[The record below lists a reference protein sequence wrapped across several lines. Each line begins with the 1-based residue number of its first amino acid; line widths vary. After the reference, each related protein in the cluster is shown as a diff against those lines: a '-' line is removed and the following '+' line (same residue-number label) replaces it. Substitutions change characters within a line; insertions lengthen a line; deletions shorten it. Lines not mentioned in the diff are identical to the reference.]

1 MRRSPRRRLVREMPR
16 HPVTGGRVGPPTSGV
31 PGSLYDFVRRYL
43 CDNGGSSSR
52 GAIEAALVAEP
63 QMREKLFNSR
73 GFHSLISNMHHS
85 GDVEL
90 DGATVRA
97 TGRTYRRLGVRP
109 PSTALTDAGKQTGGI
124 RPKSDAMAV
133 KKGQVDVAANAST

>member
-1 MRRSPRRRLVREMPR
+1 MPK

-43 CDNGGSSSR
+43 CDNGGRSPR
-52 GAIEAALVAEP
+52 AAIEAALVADP
-63 QMREKLFNSR
+63 QMREKLFKSR

-97 TGRTYRRLGVRP
+97 TSRTYRRLGVRP
-109 PSTALTDAGKQTGGI
+109 AQRQELKPKDGTTASQNYG
-124 RPKSDAMAV
+124 
-133 KKGQVDVAANAST
+133 

>member
-1 MRRSPRRRLVREMPR
+1 MPK

-31 PGSLYDFVRRYL
+31 PGTLYDFVRRYL

-52 GAIEAALVAEP
+52 AAIADALLAEP
-63 QMREKLFNSR
+63 QMREKLFKSR

-90 DGATVRA
+90 DGKIVRA
-97 TGRTYRRLGVRP
+97 TSRTYRRLGVRP
-109 PSTALTDAGKQTGGI
+109 AQLP
-124 RPKSDAMAV
+124 
-133 KKGQVDVAANAST
+133 